1 MKKKIFTLKLIIII
15 LIIPVILLSGHNDS
29 FLKETSRRSPLKNSS
44 DASIKELQNTFHKIY
59 QLYKDSVVFI
69 HTEKTIYYRFPF
81 SSFIWGDDNYKP
93 RSRTFRGQGTGFII
107 SSDGYIC
114 TNYHVVKKSD
124 KVLVA
129 INGKKYKARVI
140 GFDPVRD
147 IALLKIKRKGKF
159 KPVYFGNSKNVKVG
173 DFAIAIG
180 NPYGLDK
187 TYTFGVISAT
197 GRRSVDPEA
206 NSHIQTDASINK
218 GNSGGPLLNIDGEVI
233 GINRAIFSRS
243 GGNIGLGFAIPI
255 NSARKILI
263 TLKKHGRIFMSY
275 MGIAVRKLSRRSA
288 QSMGI
293 KFKRAWYVYGVYR
306 YSPALKA
313 GIKRGDLIL
322 SINDKKIH
330 TYRDLIRNI
339 RKAKAG
345 KVLKVKVWREGYIK
359 YLYPR
364 LKSMPLGRYKPLLF

>member
-1 MKKKIFTLKLIIII
+1 M
-15 LIIPVILLSGHNDS
+15 
-29 FLKETSRRSPLKNSS
+29 
-44 DASIKELQNTFHKIY
+44 
-59 QLYKDSVVFI
+59 
-69 HTEKTIYYRFPF
+69 
-81 SSFIWGDDNYKP
+81 WGDESYKT
-93 RSRTFRGQGTGFII
+93 RSRTFRGQGTGFVI

-129 INGKKYKARVI
+129 INGKKYRAKVI

-147 IALLKIKRKGKF
+147 IALLKIRGKVKF
-159 KPVYFGNSKNVKVG
+159 KPVYFGNSKKVRIG

-187 TYTFGVISAT
+187 TYTFGIISAT
-197 GRRSVDPEA
+197 GRRSVDIEG

-233 GINRAIFSRS
+233 GVNRAIFSRS

-255 NSARKILI
+255 NNVKKILI

-275 MGIAVRKLSRRSA
+275 MGISVKKLSRRRA

-293 KFKRAWYVYGVYR
+293 KHKKIWYVYGVYR
-306 YSPALKA
+306 YSPALKS
-313 GIKRGDLIL
+313 GIQRGDLIL
-322 SINDKKIH
+322 SINNKKIKS
-330 TYRDLIRNI
+330 YRDLIQNIRNI
-339 RKAKAG
+339 KAG
-345 KVLKVKVWREGYIK
+345 KVLKVKIWREGYVK
-359 YLYPR
+359 YIYPK
-364 LKSMPLGRYKPLLF
+364 LKSMPLGRYTPLLF